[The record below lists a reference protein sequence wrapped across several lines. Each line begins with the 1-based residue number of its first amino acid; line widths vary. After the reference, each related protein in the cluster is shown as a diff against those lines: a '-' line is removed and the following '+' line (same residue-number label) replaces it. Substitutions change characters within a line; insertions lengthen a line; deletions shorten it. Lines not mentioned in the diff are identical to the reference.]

1 MKRNPQDRYSTVEG
15 TLDWIEDAETHEQLL
30 FIIDEEN
37 QLVFRSF
44 LEEDIKPF
52 IQLDDITSTEKRRK
66 MRILYQLLPKED
78 SQKYYFAIEK
88 IVEEKETDNW
98 DEIYGLK
105 RIPIGYG
112 VRTTEETAL
121 EERKGEPSIETRIY
135 TGYENMSVNVSNII
149 MKVADIFGIKVDGM
163 PKIIPC

>member
-1 MKRNPQDRYSTVEG
+1 MKRNPQDRYTTVEG

-78 SQKYYFAIEK
+78 S
-88 IVEEKETDNW
+88 
-98 DEIYGLK
+98 
-105 RIPIGYG
+105 
-112 VRTTEETAL
+112 
-121 EERKGEPSIETRIY
+121 
-135 TGYENMSVNVSNII
+135 
-149 MKVADIFGIKVDGM
+149 
-163 PKIIPC
+163 